1 MWEELLPPLIIG
13 VLVIIF
19 YIVSWSK
26 NKEKT
31 LKAIKKSLRLF
42 IITLPIFF
50 FALILMGLLLNEY
63 ILPPDWVY
71 NTLGPYSQSGLNGI
85 FIGTMM
91 GFPLPGP
98 RYAIYPIANALYW
111 TGIDLCPTP
120 PCPGLG
126 AGLGMIGALICSQQI
141 IDVPEGMF
149 IEIKMMGWKFF
160 AYRTLTAVIVVFMA
174 GVIIE
179 FVFQPTGFI
188 PPDIPPLP
196 LVT

>member
-1 MWEELLPPLIIG
+1 MWEELIPPLIIG
-13 VLVIIF
+13 ILVIIL
-19 YIVSWSK
+19 YIISLKK

-31 LKAIKKSLRLF
+31 KQAVRKSLRIF
-42 IITLPIFF
+42 IVTLPIFF
-50 FALILMGLLLNEY
+50 FALILMGLLMNEHV
-63 ILPPDWVY
+63 LPPEWVT
-71 NTLGPYSQSGLNGI
+71 NVLGPYQSSGLQGI

-111 TGIDLCPTP
+111 VGTEEYVELGT
-120 PCPGLG
+120 G

-149 IEIKMMGWKFF
+149 IEIKMMGKWFF

-174 GVIIE
+174 GIIIE
-179 FVFQPTGFI
+179 FIFLPTGFI
-188 PPDIPPLP
+188 HPRIPWLYG
-196 LVT
+196 

>member
-13 VLVIIF
+13 ILVIIL
-19 YIVSWSK
+19 YIYSLTK

-31 LKAIKKSLRLF
+31 VKAVKKSLRLF

-50 FALILMGLLLNEY
+50 FALILMGLLMNDT
-63 ILPPDWVY
+63 ILPPTWVSD
-71 NTLGPYSQSGLNGI
+71 TLGEYATSGFDGI
-85 FIGTMM
+85 WFGTLM

-98 RYAIYPIANALYW
+98 RYAIYPIANALFW
-111 TGIDLCPTP
+111 KG
-120 PCPGLG
+120 G
-126 AGLGMIGALICSQQI
+126 GLGMIGALICSQQI

-160 AYRTLTAVIVVFMA
+160 AYRTFTAVVVVFMA

-179 FVFQPTGFI
+179 FLFQPTGFI
-188 PPDIPPLP
+188 PPNVPFIA
-196 LVT
+196 

>member
-19 YIVSWSK
+19 YLISWRK

-31 LKAIKKSLRLF
+31 KKAVRKSLKIF

-50 FALILMGLLLNEY
+50 FALILMGLLMNEY
-63 ILPPDWVY
+63 VLPPAWVY
-71 NTLGPYSQSGLNGI
+71 TTLGPYANSGFNGI

-111 TGIDLCPTP
+111 TGGGA
-120 PCPGLG
+120 GLG
-126 AGLGMIGALICSQQI
+126 AGLGMIGSLICSQQI

-149 IEIKMMGWKFF
+149 IEIKMLGVKFF
-160 AYRTLTAVIVVFMA
+160 AYRTFTAVVVVFMA

-179 FVFQPTGFI
+179 FLFLPTGFI
-188 PPDIPPLP
+188 PPNIPFIA
-196 LVT
+196 

>member
-1 MWEELLPPLIIG
+1 MMWEELLPPLIIG
-13 VLVIIF
+13 VLVIIL
-19 YIVSWSK
+19 YVISLSK

-31 LKAIKKSLRLF
+31 KKAIRKSLKIF

-50 FALILMGLLLNEY
+50 FALILMGLLMNEY
-63 ILPPDWVY
+63 VLPPAWVY
-71 NTLGPYSQSGLNGI
+71 TTLGPYSNSGFNGI

-111 TGIDLCPTP
+111 TGGGA
-120 PCPGLG
+120 GLG
-126 AGLGMIGALICSQQI
+126 AGLGMIGSLICSQQI

-149 IEIKMMGWKFF
+149 IEIKMLGWKFF
-160 AYRTLTAVIVVFMA
+160 AYRTFTAVVVVFMA

-179 FVFQPTGFI
+179 FLFQPTGFI
-188 PPDIPPLP
+188 PPNIPFIA
-196 LVT
+196 